1 MQVDDKELFD
11 DAEEVD
17 CDGDDDLLGG
27 LLGGGEGSGEDHA
40 EGDCGRDLET
50 AAAAAPCW
58 DIGCC
63 SVRLLEWADSLEKLD
78 GRRDPAATTC
88 PDISSKSG
96 GLAASS
102 SSSRGEKVAVVVV
115 APGEG
120 ERRPPAAATT
130 VPAASPSSLRSTST
144 MGANEAEILRRR
156 EALPPPG
163 PMPPGIPD
171 AETFPVVLGNEVMVS
186 LGRGRTKHTQS
197 PLHTLHY

>member
-1 MQVDDKELFD
+1 MFLNTTVYCVRMQVDDKELFD

-17 CDGDDDLLGG
+17 CDDDDDLLGG
-27 LLGGGEGSGEDHA
+27 LLGRGEGSGEDHDA
-40 EGDCGRDLET
+40 EGGCGRDLET

-78 GRRDPAATTC
+78 GRRGPATTTC
-88 PDISSKSG
+88 PEDSSKSG
-96 GLAASS
+96 GLTAS
-102 SSSRGEKVAVVVV
+102 SSSRGEKVAAVVVV
-115 APGEG
+115 APGEC
-120 ERRPPAAATT
+120 ERRPPAADATAAA
-130 VPAASPSSLRSTST
+130 AASPSSLPPSTL
-144 MGANEAEILRRR
+144 GANEAEILRRR

-186 LGRGRTKHTQS
+186 LGRE
-197 PLHTLHY
+197 